1 MSENQATFEAIA
13 RREKAGR
20 KAAETL
26 LESKSRELYDKHVEL
41 QKNAEQLK
49 YANSILSGI
58 MATVPDSIVLCTSE
72 FVIKGVNKAAED
84 LLNVD
89 GADIHGIHVDQILSG
104 LSSQLQELPQGH
116 FLFEQEQVA
125 PRERHKIPVEVKGYK
140 GPVGSDIH
148 YLLVLNDITTRLKS
162 EKARTQMAQ
171 QIDEAR
177 RLEAIGALSSG
188 IAHEINTPIQFIG
201 DNLDF
206 LVDGLQKI
214 YKSYANFEALR
225 KAVSEA
231 GILDFTSEIQEI
243 NQYNSDICL
252 QSLVSEIQDAL
263 TESREGIRQVRDIVL
278 LMKDFAHP
286 GTGDDDETDLNI
298 VIENVIK
305 ICRSR
310 HKNIAD
316 IKLHLDENLPK
327 ILCRKGQVQ
336 QVLLNVVINAIDA
349 VADTDSGYGRIRIQ
363 TTYDENYVSVLISDT
378 GTGIPE
384 SLRQKV
390 FDPFFTTKPVGKG
403 TGQGLALAKDCI
415 IKGHDGKLT
424 LVDIPGYATTFLICL
439 PIQNQLLTNLHGDV
453 ENADA
458 A

>member
-1 MSENQATFEAIA
+1 MSESLSTYEAIA

-26 LESKSRELYDKHVEL
+26 LESKSRELYNKHVEL
-41 QKNAEQLK
+41 QKNTEQLE
-49 YANSILSGI
+49 YSNSILSGI
-58 MATVPDSIVLCTSE
+58 MATVPDSIILCTKE
-72 FVIKGVNKAAED
+72 FVVEGVNKAAED
-84 LLNVD
+84 LLQVSA
-89 GADIHGIHVDQILSG
+89 ADIHGIHLDSILSG
-104 LSSQLQELPQGH
+104 LGSRLEDLQQGH
-116 FLFEQEQVA
+116 FLFEQEYV
-125 PRERHKIPVEVKGYK
+125 KSGGSFTVPVEVRGYK
-140 GPVGSDIH
+140 GPVGSNIH
-148 YLLVLNDITTRLKS
+148 YLLVFNDISTRLKA

-201 DNLDF
+201 DNLDY
-206 LVDGLQKI
+206 LVDGLGKI
-214 YKSYANFEALR
+214 YKSYALYEALR
-225 KAVSEA
+225 KVVSGS
-231 GILDFTSEIQEI
+231 GILDFTSEIQQI
-243 NQYNSDICL
+243 NEYNSTICL
-252 QSLVSEIQDAL
+252 ESLVSEIGEAL
-263 TESREGIRQVRDIVL
+263 AESRDGIRQVRDIVL

-298 VIENVIK
+298 VIENVIR

-310 HKNIAD
+310 HKTVAD
-316 IKLHLDENLPK
+316 IKLELDENLPK

-336 QVLLNVVINAIDA
+336 QVLLNIVINAIDA
-349 VADTDSGYGRIRIQ
+349 VADTESGYGRIRIQ
-363 TTYDENYVSVLISDT
+363 TMSSENYVSVLISDT
-378 GTGIPE
+378 GAGIPD
-384 SLRQKV
+384 SLRQKI

-439 PIQNQLLTNLHGDV
+439 PIQNNLLTNLYGDV
-453 ENADA
+453 ENASA